1 MTKDLLKRYRY
12 LGEVIRKDEEKLK
25 FYKQNP
31 PAAYVGRVQTSN
43 KEFPF
48 QRTAMEV
55 SGCEVRDRRLWR
67 EKQYELIGRLMS
79 ERAELERTRLEIDI
93 FLATIYDSRDR
104 LIFEYL
110 YQDGMT
116 QQEVAERLCLDRST
130 VSKVV
135 DRYLERELA

>member
-12 LGEVIRKDEEKLK
+12 LEEVIRKDEEKLK

-48 QRTAMEV
+48 QRVAVEV

-67 EKQYELIGRLMS
+67 EKQYELIGRLMG

-93 FLATIYDSRDR
+93 FLTTIYDSRDR

-110 YQDGMT
+110 YRDGMT
-116 QQEVAERLCLDRST
+116 QQEVADRLCVDRST

-135 DRYLERELA
+135 DRYLEKELA

>member
-67 EKQYELIGRLMS
+67 EKQDEVIGGVVREGGGM
-79 ERAELERTRLEIDI
+79 EGAGVGVDI
-93 FLATIYDSRDR
+93 FLATVY
-104 LIFEYL
+104 
-110 YQDGMT
+110 
-116 QQEVAERLCLDRST
+116 
-130 VSKVV
+130 
-135 DRYLERELA
+135 

>member
-1 MTKDLLKRYRY
+1 MKKDLLKRYRY

-25 FYKQNP
+25 HYKQNP

-48 QRTAMEV
+48 QRVAVEV

-79 ERAELERTRLEIDI
+79 ERAELERIRLEIDI
-93 FLATIYDSRDR
+93 FMTTIYDSRDR

-110 YQDGMT
+110 YRDGMT
-116 QQEVAERLCLDRST
+116 QQEVAERLCVDRST

-135 DRYLERELA
+135 DRYLEKELA